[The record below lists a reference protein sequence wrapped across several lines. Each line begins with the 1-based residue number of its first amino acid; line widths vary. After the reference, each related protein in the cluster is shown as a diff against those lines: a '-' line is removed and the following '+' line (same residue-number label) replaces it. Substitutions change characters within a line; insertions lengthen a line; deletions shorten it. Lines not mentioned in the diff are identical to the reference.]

1 VRIFPKKVSF
11 SDRFESLSEKIREG
25 GILFRE
31 LLDDADISVA
41 KVSRLKEIEHEAD
54 YMTHG
59 IYRDLHRTVMTP
71 LDRED
76 IHKLADQLDS
86 ILDMIESSAV
96 KIQLYRIKAPV
107 SQIGELAAIL
117 NKSIALLCKAIHAMR
132 ERKKNVQVV
141 LALCVEINSL
151 ENEADHVLQQAM
163 AQLFEREEDVIE
175 LIKCKEILERIEEAT
190 DICEDVSNTIEGIIL
205 KYS

>member
-1 VRIFPKKVSF
+1 MQIFQKKISF
-11 SDRFESLSEKIREG
+11 FDRFELLAEKIQEG
-25 GILFRE
+25 GALFGE
-31 LLDDADISVA
+31 LLDDADLSVA

-54 YMTHG
+54 FIAHG
-59 IYRDLHRTVMTP
+59 IYQDLHKTFMTP

-76 IHKLADQLDS
+76 IHKLADKMDS

-96 KIQLYRIKAPV
+96 KMQLYKIKAPV
-107 SQIGELAAIL
+107 TPIMELAVIL
-117 NKSIALLCKAIHAMR
+117 NKSLAVLGRAIHAMR

-141 LALCVEINSL
+141 LGLCVEINSL
-151 ENEADHVLQQAM
+151 ENQADHVLQQAM

-190 DICEDVSNTIEGIIL
+190 DICEDVSNILEGIIL
-205 KYS
+205 KYG